1 MHVNWQ
7 DLGAAFALYLVL
19 EGIFPFLNPA
29 TVKQAFASLIRLSDQ
44 ALRLFGLT
52 SMIAGC
58 LLLYLIRS

>member
-1 MHVNWQ
+1 MRVNWS

-19 EGIFPFLNPA
+19 EGMVPFLNPA
-29 TVKQAFASLIRLSDQ
+29 TVKQAFASIIRLPDRTV
-44 ALRLFGLT
+44 RLFGLT